1 MSNIPDTKEV
11 KAAAD
16 ALAEALKALATAES
30 NYSTVKGLG
39 GQQGYRVHVNGVA
52 IDVAVMDGYYQGA
65 LVRGREMIHLGAL
78 KALQGVVEGWKTEV
92 SRRRQALR
100 QIASAFAEAV

>member
-1 MSNIPDTKEV
+1 MSKPFDTKEV

-16 ALAEALKALATAES
+16 ALAEAQAALATAES
-30 NYSTVKGLG
+30 NYGTVKGMG

-52 IDVAVMDGYYQGA
+52 IDVAVMGGNYQGT

-78 KALQGVVEGWKTEV
+78 KALQGVIDAWKAEV

-100 QIASAFAEAV
+100 QIAAAFAEAV